1 MVTLEPDRPH
11 PIISVRPGA
20 GKRSATA
27 PDVGP
32 PEGRHRAGSGWTPYQ
47 PSHMDVEGSGLA
59 RFLPSWGHGSVWTVP
74 TADLQAQAEQPA
86 QFQSS
91 ASEPPDAT
99 RPERESR
106 IEVDQPAD
114 QGAGPLERRRASLDG
129 RRTAKRATESP
140 GQASSHRRTPASGRM
155 PVLRADPAGSVFRR
169 PARSVRAVTEVSET
183 DLLPA
188 AEVAAG
194 SPLASLLGFG
204 EVETSF
210 DSHRAVRG
218 QPGRSALRDDEYWD
232 RLPSLTSVTSKLDG
246 SRNVGDAVKAMWDA
260 TSEWDME
267 SKLMPDDLP
276 GIETKDRRGLWRVLG
291 ILAGLAVLATL
302 VGASYKVLTDMPVQ
316 AAAAREARYTQ
327 SAQQL
332 FDTLGPVANSVYFD
346 ALSSDAGMSTLTS
359 HLSDLDIA
367 ARQSAS
373 LAAEPLPSTPILGR
387 TADINALA
395 EPRDL
400 LASSSGQALD
410 IGKRIG
416 DAMAYSLTMSLA
428 FNLPELPEQAP
439 SSRVDEI
446 ALHLS
451 TSIAETS
458 LLLTRLPD
466 DPAFEGF
473 RQRASETVA
482 SVEQI
487 QAEYIAALRSGDAV
501 RAADIRSRLDGAIA
515 GLRQDLQAPIGEI
528 KIWAVSRLDQVAAI
542 VGQV

>member
-11 PIISVRPGA
+11 PIISVRSAAKPGTA
-20 GKRSATA
+20 REPASAA
-27 PDVGP
+27 ANG
-32 PEGRHRAGSGWTPYQ
+32 GRHRSDRGWTTYQ
-47 PSHMDVEGSGLA
+47 PSHVDMERSGLA
-59 RFLPSWGHGSVWTVP
+59 RFLPSWGHRSPWTVP
-74 TADLQAQAEQPA
+74 WAQLGAQAE
-86 QFQSS
+86 
-91 ASEPPDAT
+91 AT
-99 RPERESR
+99 RTEPESR
-106 IEVDQPAD
+106 IEVDQPVER
-114 QGAGPLERRRASLDG
+114 GAGPLRRLRASAEG
-129 RRTAKRATESP
+129 RRSAKRTPESP
-140 GQASSHRRTPASGRM
+140 GDTGSRHSARTAGQVGRPAS
-155 PVLRADPAGSVFRR
+155 PAGSFLRR
-169 PARSVRAVTEVSET
+169 PARSVPAVTEVPET
-183 DLLPA
+183 HLLPA
-188 AEVAAG
+188 AGVASG

-210 DSHRAVRG
+210 DSRRSVHEEPD
-218 QPGRSALRDDEYWD
+218 QPALHDDEYWN
-232 RLPSLTSVTSKLDG
+232 RLPSLTSVTSNLDG
-246 SRNVGDAVKAMWDA
+246 SGNVGDAVKAMWDA

-267 SKLMPDDLP
+267 AKLLPDDLP
-276 GIETKDRRGLWRVLG
+276 GIGTKDRRGLWRVLG
-291 ILAGLAVLATL
+291 ILAGIAVLGTL
-302 VGASYKVLTDMPVQ
+302 AGASYKVLTDMPVQ

-367 ARQSAS
+367 ARRSAS

-395 EPRDL
+395 EPRNL
-400 LASSSGQALD
+400 LASGSGQALD

-428 FNLPELPEQAP
+428 FNLPELPEQAAP
-439 SSRVDEI
+439 SRVDEI

-458 LLLTRLPD
+458 LLLTRLPE
-466 DPAFEGF
+466 DPAFESF

-487 QAEYIAALRSGDAV
+487 QAEYIAALRSGDAT
-501 RAADIRSRLDGAIA
+501 RAADIRSRLDGAIS
-515 GLRQDLQAPIGEI
+515 GLRQDLATPIGEI
-528 KIWAVSRLDQVAAI
+528 KTWAVGRLDQVAAM

>member
-11 PIISVRPGA
+11 PIISVRPGTR
-20 GKRSATA
+20 KRSATA
-27 PDVGP
+27 ADADTPG
-32 PEGRHRAGSGWTPYQ
+32 GRHRAESGWTPYQ
-47 PSHMDVEGSGLA
+47 PSHLDVEGSGLA
-59 RFLPSWGHGSVWTVP
+59 RFLPSWGHRSVWALP
-74 TADLQAQAEQPA
+74 TAELQAPA
-86 QFQSS
+86 DRSVEFRSS
-91 ASEPPDAT
+91 TSPPPEAI

-106 IEVDQPAD
+106 IDVDRPA
-114 QGAGPLERRRASLDG
+114 ERSTAPPGRLRTSSDG
-129 RRTAKRATESP
+129 RR
-140 GQASSHRRTPASGRM
+140 PAS
-155 PVLRADPAGSVFRR
+155 PARSVFRR
-169 PARSVRAVTEVSET
+169 PARSAHAFAEVSEN

-188 AEVAAG
+188 AEAASG

-210 DSHRAVRG
+210 DSRRAVRG
-218 QPGRSALRDDEYWD
+218 QRSEPPLRDDEYWD
-232 RLPSLTSVTSKLDG
+232 RLPSLTAVTSNLDG

-276 GIETKDRRGLWRVLG
+276 DIATKDRRGLWRMLG
-291 ILAGLAVLATL
+291 ILAGLAVLGTL
-302 VGASYKVLTDMPVQ
+302 VGASYKLLTDMPVQ

-332 FDTLGPVANSVYFD
+332 FETLGPVANSVYFD

-367 ARQSAS
+367 ARHSAS

-428 FNLPELPEQAP
+428 FNLPELPEQASP
-439 SSRVDEI
+439 SRVDEI

-487 QAEYIAALRSGDAV
+487 QAEYIAALRSGDAT
-501 RAADIRSRLDGAIA
+501 RAGDIRSRLDGSIA

-528 KIWAVSRLDQVAAI
+528 KLWAVSRLDQVAAI